1 MNYCIYKPPKTL
13 SNVVRHYWSLDG
25 NVPTGQT
32 YFHRTLANFC
42 PELIFH
48 YGGTFEELAADNS
61 VTKTFTTGIHGQ
73 TSQIRRFTAKEK
85 YGIFGVLLQPYAL
98 ATLFGISSG
107 EFKNELVDL
116 ALLGQSGKDI
126 AHQILSAKNNAQ
138 RLQLINVFLQQRL
151 RAFDRPEIV
160 YATHRIYHLNG
171 LVNVKALADESCL
184 SQRQFERK
192 FMEHVGFSPKS
203 FARIVRFRSL
213 INNYKRQDSTL
224 TKAAYDF
231 GYYDQ
236 AHFIQD
242 FKQFSGYNPHTYFS
256 GGAKDVFYAP

>member
-1 MNYCIYKPPKTL
+1 MNYFIHHPPKIL
-13 SNVVRHYWSLDG
+13 SNIVRHYWSLDG
-25 NVPTGQT
+25 HVPTGET
-32 YFHRTLANFC
+32 YIHRTLANHC

-48 YGGTFEELAADNS
+48 YGGAFEELAGDYNTS
-61 VTKTFTTGIHGQ
+61 KTFTTGIHGQ

-85 YGIFGVLLQPYAL
+85 YGIFGVHLQPYAIPM
-98 ATLFGISSG
+98 LFGISSG

-116 ALLGQSGKDI
+116 SLLGQSGKDLTN
-126 AHQILSAKNNAQ
+126 QILSAQSNNQ
-138 RLQLINVFLQQRL
+138 RLQLINGFLQQRL
-151 RAFDRPEIV
+151 KAFDRPEIV
-160 YATHRIYHLNG
+160 YATQQIYRLNG
-171 LVNVKALADESCL
+171 LVNIKALADGACL
-184 SQRQFERK
+184 SHRQFERK
-192 FMEHVGFSPKS
+192 FMEHVGFTPKS
-203 FARIVRFRSL
+203 FSRIVRFRSL
-213 INNYKRQDSTL
+213 INNYKRHDSTL